1 VTPALLEL
9 RGIDKRFG
17 SLQALEN
24 AELYVRP
31 GEVHALLGENGAGK
45 STLMNVAYGLL
56 APDAGEILIDGR
68 PQVFQSA
75 RDARRAGIGLVHQH
89 FTSVPALTVA
99 ENVALFAGWP
109 IEPRTLRKRV
119 MALAE
124 RLGLPLEAG
133 ACAGE
138 LPVALQQRL
147 ELVKALATDAKLLLL
162 DEPTGVLA
170 PPEAREL
177 LAMARAF
184 AAKGGAVVLITH
196 KLDEALRAADTVTV
210 LRRGRNVTSRPVA
223 GLRARDLAQAMIG
236 DATLFDEPLPPPA
249 PPGDAPIRVAF
260 EALDIWREDRS
271 GVAVRAA
278 VLTVRAGEIVAFA
291 GVEGNGQRE
300 LLRAVAGVI
309 KAQRGSLRVD
319 RPVAF
324 VPEDRTTEGLIP
336 AFSLT
341 ENVALGLA
349 RSAPWGC
356 GVALDWNAAAA
367 ATNELIDAY
376 GVKAEGPGAAAAT
389 LSGGN
394 QQKLLIGRA
403 LALEPIVLVAEN
415 PTRGLD
421 VQATRVVHDR
431 LREAAARGLAVL
443 VHSSHLDEVLR
454 LGTRVVV
461 MHRGQLR
468 EVPAGT
474 SREAVGRMMLGA
486 DA

>member
-1 VTPALLEL
+1 VTAALLEL

-56 APDAGEILIDGR
+56 APDAGEILVNGVPR
-68 PQVFQSA
+68 VFRSA

-89 FTSVPALTVA
+89 FTAVPALTVA
-99 ENVALFAGWP
+99 ENVALFAGWAV
-109 IEPRTLRKRV
+109 EPRALRERV
-119 MALAE
+119 TALAQG
-124 RLGLPLEAG
+124 LGLPLEAD
-133 ACAGE
+133 ARAAD

-147 ELVKALATDAKLLLL
+147 EIVKALATEAKVLLL

-170 PPEAREL
+170 PPEAEEL

-184 AAKGGAVVLITH
+184 AARGGSVVLITH

-210 LRRGRNVTSRPVA
+210 LRRGRNVSSRPVT
-223 GLRARDLAQAMIG
+223 GLGTRDLAQAMIG
-236 DATLFDEPLPPPA
+236 DATLFDEPPA
-249 PPGDAPIRVAF
+249 PAAPPREAPVRVAF
-260 EALDIWREDRS
+260 EALDVWREDRS

-324 VPEDRTTEGLIP
+324 IPEDRTTEGLIP
-336 AFSLT
+336 TFSLT

-349 RSAPWGC
+349 RSAPWGR
-356 GVALDWNAAAA
+356 GTRLDWTA
-367 ATNELIDAY
+367 ATAATGELIDAY
-376 GVKAEGPGAAAAT
+376 GVKAEGPAAQAET

-403 LALEPIVLVAEN
+403 LALGPIVLVAEN

-421 VQATRVVHDR
+421 VQATRAVHDR

-443 VHSSHLDEVLR
+443 VHSSDLDEVLR

-461 MHRGQLR
+461 MFRGQLLEAPPGASR
-468 EVPAGT
+468 EV
-474 SREAVGRMMLGA
+474 VGRMMLGA